1 MTLKVT
7 GLKNL
12 VVRLRATKQ
21 VINPTI
27 KAATKEA
34 AEIVKK
40 ESEENAPVLTGE
52 LEASHKV
59 NEVSSAPDVA
69 IYTVTFNAINPADGY
84 DYGVAMHESVYN
96 LGPESIKKEKA
107 NGHIVGRKFLE
118 RAANDKEKECIEL
131 VRDATKRKIR
141 KTFENV

>member
-7 GLKNL
+7 GLRKL
-12 VVRLRATKQ
+12 VATLRATRQ
-21 VINPTI
+21 IIDPTI
-27 KAATKEA
+27 KAATEEA

-69 IYTVTFNAINPADGY
+69 IYTVTFNAINPTDGY

-107 NGHIVGRKFLE
+107 NGHIVGRKFLV
-118 RAANDKEKECIEL
+118 RAIQDKKEECIEL
-131 VRDATKRKIR
+131 VRDATKKRIR
-141 KTFENV
+141 KAFKNV